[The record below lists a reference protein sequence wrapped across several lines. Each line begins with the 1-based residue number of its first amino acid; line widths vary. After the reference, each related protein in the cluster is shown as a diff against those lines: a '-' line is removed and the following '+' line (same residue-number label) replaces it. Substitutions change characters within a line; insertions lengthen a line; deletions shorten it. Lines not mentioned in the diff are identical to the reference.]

1 MADNPHEIEL
11 DAESGSSS
19 GSDAEDGDEDAAA
32 AHKCTMRA
40 VPSPPLPS
48 PPGLVWLCCDT

>member
-32 AHKCTMRA
+32 ANKCMMRA
-40 VPSPPLPS
+40 GPSPPLPS
-48 PPGLVWLCCDT
+48 RACLVVL